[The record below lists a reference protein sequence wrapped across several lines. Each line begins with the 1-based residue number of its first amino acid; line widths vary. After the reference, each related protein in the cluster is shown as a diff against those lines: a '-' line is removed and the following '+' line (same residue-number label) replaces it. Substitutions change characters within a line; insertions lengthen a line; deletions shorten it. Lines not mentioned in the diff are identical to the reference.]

1 MKQIIYA
8 ITIAAIMSLVVPGH
22 INATAETPTTDSA
35 TVKMPETPFEYPV
48 APDTLRTLQA
58 RTSYVMLRFWDKAN
72 MKKILA
78 DTTKFNKAF
87 HDFVSFVPYSH
98 PDSIKRSVAILVEKL
113 GNKPENLLR
122 MAHRAEA
129 ELYGPQ
135 AEFWSETAYLMF
147 LRPVLS
153 NKKVKNKEKEYYIGH
168 IKKLN
173 SSQIGATFPQLSYTT
188 RHDARHSMSEYDS
201 EYKYVLFHPADCSDC
216 SMTRLRLEADGV
228 TSMLTESGRLKIFV
242 IAPEKTDDAW
252 KKSMESYPYNWEIGS
267 SAEAPDLVDLRVQPR
282 VYVLDKN
289 NRIVAR
295 DLGIDQLIALSTA
308 IYSTPAASQS
318 NETETTK
325 E

>member
-8 ITIAAIMSLVVPGH
+8 ITIAAIMSLVSPAH
-22 INATAETPTTDSA
+22 LKAASETPAVDSA
-35 TVKMPETPFEYPV
+35 VVNLPETPFEYPV

-72 MKKILA
+72 MKKIMA
-78 DTTKFNKAF
+78 DTAKFNKAF

-98 PDSIKRSVAILVEKL
+98 PDSIKRSVAILTEKL
-113 GNKPENLLR
+113 GGKPENLLQ
-122 MAHRAEA
+122 MARRAEV

-147 LRPVLS
+147 LRPVLG
-153 NKKVKNKEKEYYIGH
+153 NKKVKNKDKEYYMGH

-173 SSQIGATFPQLSYTT
+173 SSQTGATFPQLSYIT

-242 IAPEKTDDAW
+242 IAPEKTDETW
-252 KKSMESYPYNWEIGS
+252 KKSMESYPYSWEIGS
-267 SAEAPDLVDLRVQPR
+267 SAEAPELVDLRVLPR
-282 VYVLDKN
+282 VYVLDKD

-295 DLGIDQLIALSTA
+295 DLGIDQLLAISAA
-308 IYSTPAASQS
+308 IYSTPANATD
-318 NETETTK
+318 NKTETNQ